1 MRLVTTEK
9 DDKRLLEEGFSPSFL
24 QSFHIVSEITRTDP
38 ARSRQLCLAI
48 LPEAERIHDP
58 DVLADVKQCLGNA
71 CFMDADSLQAIGMLN
86 EAADLY
92 HEHHHPMEAG
102 KALSMLGVIFMNQGN
117 LAAAMEAYTR
127 EYMNVAAEDQPAT
140 LFTTNFHLAQ
150 VYEAGL
156 QHEMA
161 MDCLIRAEELLRDHP
176 EIMMQT
182 ETIPMFIA
190 TYVISLLHEGRNE
203 KAAYELEYSK
213 DIMKSF
219 PRFQKGPYDLV
230 PWAWESCARNGKD
243 KQEKLDA
250 AAESCCRKD
259 LNTGENMTI
268 IASFA
273 RLLLEEED
281 WDNLHKVL
289 HSMHD
294 HLEGTD
300 YYQYS
305 LVESRCLQAYYRH
318 NNRMDDYFREVD
330 RYWKID
336 EKRTENEGR
345 FAVLYMNMKHMLS
358 KAAME
363 NAMLEKTARLDELT
377 GVANRH
383 MLRDEGARM
392 LAQAREQQIPLTV
405 LMLDVDCFKQI
416 NDSLGH
422 LNGDFCLKTIGEILQ
437 EYADETTLPARYGG
451 DEFLLMSMEPL
462 DTQAVYERTLAEFSV
477 KVKEKLGID
486 ATVSQGSVCR
496 IPGESD
502 TLESFIM
509 EADEG
514 LYKAKRS
521 GRGRACQVMQQ

>member
-1 MRLVTTEK
+1 MRLVTTCK
-9 DDKRLLEEGFSPSFL
+9 DDERLLEEGFSPSFL
-24 QSFHIVSEITRTDP
+24 QSFHIISEITRCDP
-38 ARSRQLCLAI
+38 ARSRKICLEI
-48 LPEAERIHDP
+48 LPEAEKINDP

-71 CFMDADSLQAIGMLN
+71 YFMSAESLNAIGMLN

-92 HEHHHPMEAG
+92 VENHHPMEAG

-127 EYMNVAAEDQPAT
+127 EYMNVAAEDQPASM
-140 LFTTNFHLAQ
+140 FTTNFHLAQ

-156 QHEMA
+156 QHAMA
-161 MDCLIRAEELLRDHP
+161 MDCLVRAKELLRDHP
-176 EIMMQT
+176 EIMSQT

-190 TYVISLLHEGRNE
+190 TYVIALLHGGRNE
-203 KAAYELEYSK
+203 KAAYELEYSR

-230 PWAWESCARNGKD
+230 PYAWEACARNGQD

-259 LNTGENMTI
+259 INTGENMTI

-273 RLLLEEED
+273 KLLLEEED
-281 WDNLHKVL
+281 WGNLHKVL
-289 HSMHD
+289 HSMYER
-294 HLEGTD
+294 LAGTD

-305 LVESRCLQAYYRH
+305 LVESRCLQEYYRH
-318 NNRMDDYFREVD
+318 FNRMDDYFREVD

-336 EKRTENEGR
+336 QKRTENEGR

-363 NAMLEKTARLDELT
+363 NARLEKTAKLDELT
-377 GVANRH
+377 GLANRH
-383 MLRDEGARM
+383 MLRDAGAGM
-392 LAQAREQQIPLTV
+392 LQKAKEKQVPLTV

-422 LNGDFCLKTIGEILQ
+422 LNGDFCLKTLGGILQ
-437 EYADETTLPARYGG
+437 EYADENTLPARYGG
-451 DEFLLMSMEPL
+451 DEFLLMSTEPL
-462 DTQAVYERTLAEFSV
+462 DVQAVYDRTLKEFSAS
-477 KVKEKLGID
+477 VKEKLGID
-486 ATVSQGSVCR
+486 ATISQGSVSR
-496 IPGESD
+496 IPMDSD
-502 TLESFIM
+502 TPETFIM

-521 GRGRACQVMQQ
+521 GRGRACRAVA